1 MGLISEAWSSLTP
14 PGAIC
19 KHRSP
24 VRSFVLVHKLK
35 SQIPVESEPWVFA
48 LWLLVT
54 EKRLVQNVA
63 KTHRI

>member
-14 PGAIC
+14 PARFVSLGL
-19 KHRSP
+19 P
-24 VRSFVLVHKLK
+24 FDFFVLVHKLK
-35 SQIPVESEPWVFA
+35 SQIPVESEPRVFA

-63 KTHRI
+63 KTHWI